1 MELKFTV
8 TSAAAH
14 CEKLISCCA
23 TSIPGVIYLK
33 NMVSQFWQEREA
45 ENVTDP
51 VPFSLH
57 EQDKLQIRENIV
69 EGVIQAPDP
78 VR

>member
-1 MELKFTV
+1 M
-8 TSAAAH
+8 
-14 CEKLISCCA
+14 
-23 TSIPGVIYLK
+23 IYLK

-57 EQDKLQIRENIV
+57 EQDKVQIRENIV